1 MVVTWDEFTAL
12 ATQYVIPFMGLPLL
26 GVVVGAWL
34 SNSFFPFRLKRR
46 EWRWEKETWA
56 REQFFETVS
65 RIAFIADHCLKDE
78 CEDRFSMSDLGLED
92 AHREIM
98 RLTKEIHL
106 AGHKIV
112 LYLNKP
118 NVRVFKQY
126 LRDSQSEYDAARES
140 WGQWNDGDD
149 FAALQHTVNTIDGQG
164 RVASDALANLKLSS

>member
-1 MVVTWDEFTAL
+1 MTWDEFATL

-65 RIAFIADHCLKDE
+65 RIAFIADHYLKGE
-78 CEDRFSMSDLGLED
+78 YEDSFSMSDLGLQD
-92 AHREIM
+92 AD
-98 RLTKEIHL
+98 KEILRLVKELHL
-106 AGHKIV
+106 TGHKIV

-118 NVRVFKQY
+118 NAKVFKQY
-126 LRDSQSEYDAARES
+126 LRDSQTEYDAAKDS
-140 WGQWNDGDD
+140 WGQWHDGDD
-149 FAALQHTVNTIDGQG
+149 IAEVQHTEKTIAEQG
-164 RVASDALANLKLSS
+164 RVASDALAKLKLSS